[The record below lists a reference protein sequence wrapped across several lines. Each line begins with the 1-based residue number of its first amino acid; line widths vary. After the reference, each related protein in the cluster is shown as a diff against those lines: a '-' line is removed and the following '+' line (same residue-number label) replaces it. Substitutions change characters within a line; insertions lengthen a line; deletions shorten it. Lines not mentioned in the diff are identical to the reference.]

1 MRAQVP
7 SENGRLWMTSSA
19 MRAAGFTPSGPE
31 IDFGMRWGEHGTVR
45 VSFAPVEAHGRG
57 FLYAYDSGANRYL
70 VLAPATTERQVEKAR
85 RELQPYLDVPEA
97 YLALTAVAHREAPMS
112 IEHARDLLVHCVDR
126 ELAALSSV
134 RSAAANTPV
143 DFEAARA
150 LIVQRSA
157 RIAAESLLR
166 DSAGSEAEPVVVR
179 YRIPQDRTWSGQIAE
194 RTVDRAAELT
204 HRVSEVAEQRGL
216 QLQATS
222 VAHGWSTIAATRV
235 PQLEF
240 LTRRPELTLD
250 APQLAM

>member
-1 MRAQVP
+1 
-7 SENGRLWMTSSA
+7 
-19 MRAAGFTPSGPE
+19 MRAAGFTPFGPE

-45 VSFAPVEAHGRG
+45 ISFAPVEAHGRG
-57 FLYAYDSGANRYL
+57 FLYAYDSRADRYL
-70 VLAPATTERQVEKAR
+70 VLASATTERQVEAAW
-85 RELQPYLDVPEA
+85 RELQPFLDVPEA
-97 YLALTAVAHREAPMS
+97 YLAFAAVAHREAPMS

-134 RSAAANTPV
+134 RSAAADTPV

-157 RIAAESLLR
+157 RVAAENLLR
-166 DSAGSEAEPVVVR
+166 ESAGAEAEPVVVR

-194 RTVDRAAELT
+194 RTVDRAVELT
-204 HRVSEVAEQRGL
+204 RRVSELAEQRGL

-222 VAHGWSTIAATRV
+222 VAHGWSTVAATRV